1 MEVIF
6 NEAVDRAADCD
17 VVDPPPL
24 PPPPAGTVAAWNLVK
39 TVSAG
44 WHSRTDAAPDTQP
57 AMKSTYASDRL
68 VSFVEVAEDESDIFF
83 AFFVG
88 RLSLLFSQL
97 LSE

>member
-1 MEVIF
+1 MF
-6 NEAVDRAADCD
+6 HEAVDRAADCD
-17 VVDPPPL
+17 VVDPP

-68 VSFVEVAEDESDIFF
+68 VSFVVEVVEEEESDIFALF
-83 AFFVG
+83 FCRYAFLAF
-88 RLSLLFSQL
+88 LL